1 MTLALVEKVTGCG
14 FALLFEV
21 IVYSRRDHFWN
32 YSQGHFEKKNMSL
45 KHPVPWYH
53 EVETRTDVQTV
64 CPVFETKGSSNSGV
78 QGSIGRATEC
88 LLTYEDAADPIAFS
102 ENSLY
107 PILVRG
113 TTITTP
119 ALPPPPPPS
128 PPPSPC
134 HRHHHL
140 PGSSVT
146 DRLHLRRT
154 EL

>member
-1 MTLALVEKVTGCG
+1 MVSRSRDPHRCANGLSGFRDKGFVELRSAG
-14 FALLFEV
+14 FDRQS
-21 IVYSRRDHFWN
+21 YR
-32 YSQGHFEKKNMSL
+32 MS
-45 KHPVPWYH
+45 PYV
-53 EVETRTDVQTV
+53 R
-64 CPVFETKGSSNSGV
+64 
-78 QGSIGRATEC
+78 
-88 LLTYEDAADPIAFS
+88 
-102 ENSLY
+102 Y